1 MEIADLRHQSQEFDM
16 NMRAAPYHALPRVP
30 EADLPLVPG
39 IRICLCDDAGNP
51 TQTIDVPLANYLTD
65 PVGPITDFAAK

>member
-1 MEIADLRHQSQEFDM
+1 
-16 NMRAAPYHALPRVP
+16 VP

-51 TQTIDVPLANYLTD
+51 TQTIDVPLANYLAD
-65 PVGPITDFAAK
+65 PIGPITDFAAK